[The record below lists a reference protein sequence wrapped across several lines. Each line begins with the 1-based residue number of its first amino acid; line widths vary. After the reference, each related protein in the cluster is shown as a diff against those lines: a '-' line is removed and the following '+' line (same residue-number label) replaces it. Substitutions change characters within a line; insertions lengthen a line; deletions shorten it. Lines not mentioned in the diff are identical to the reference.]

1 MSDDGRRVIE
11 QETGS
16 YESFEDQVTRLGV
29 SDDTLIGLY
38 RTMCTIRHFEYM
50 ADKLYAAG
58 KVHGTMHLSAGQE
71 AVAVGISLAV
81 RSDDYFIN
89 HHRGH
94 GHFIAKGADINLMMA
109 EFLGKDTG
117 YNHGR
122 GGSMHIADFQSNNLG
137 ANGIVGGGIPQAVGV
152 GLALQMQKRKEIC
165 ICIFG
170 DGASNE
176 GVFHEAMNMV
186 ALWKLP
192 VLYICENNKYG
203 MSMDVERATAKLP
216 IAQRAESYGIPWACV
231 DGNDVIA
238 VYDAMKIAA
247 DHVRAGKGP
256 YFVETITYRYFG
268 HSKSDRNLY
277 RSKEEIEDWKQNRD
291 PIMRFTKHLLRA
303 EILGESQV
311 QEIDAEAEQVI
322 VRAVEFAEAS
332 PEPEPATLTEYVYA

>member
-1 MSDDGRRVIE
+1 MSKDKGKGMEKDI
-11 QETGS
+11 GS
-16 YESFEDQVTRLGV
+16 HESFEERVKRL
-29 SDDTLIGLY
+29 DLPDETLIGLY

-71 AVAVGISLAV
+71 AVAAGISLAV
-81 RSDDYFIN
+81 CPDDYLIN

-94 GHFIAKGADINLMMA
+94 GHFIAKGADINMMMA
-109 EFLGKDTG
+109 EFLGKETG

-170 DGASNE
+170 DGAANE

-216 IAQRAESYGIPWACV
+216 IAQRADGYGIPWACV
-231 DGNDVIA
+231 DGNDVVE
-238 VYDAMKIAA
+238 VYDAMKIAVE
-247 DHVRAGKGP
+247 HVRSGKGP
-256 YFVETITYRYFG
+256 YFVEAITYRYFG

-277 RSKEEIEDWKQNRD
+277 RSREEIEDWKQNRD
-291 PIMRFTKHLLRA
+291 PIMRFTKHLLQS
-303 EILGESQV
+303 ETLDESQA
-311 QEIDAEAEQVI
+311 QEIDAQAEQVI
-322 VRAVEFAEAS
+322 LKAVEFAEAS
-332 PEPEPATLTEYVYA
+332 PEPDISTLMEYVYA

>member
-1 MSDDGRRVIE
+1 MTTETVKEKEGDLQRNFDERVRELGLSDE
-11 QETGS
+11 
-16 YESFEDQVTRLGV
+16 
-29 SDDTLIGLY
+29 TLIGLY
-38 RTMCTIRHFEYM
+38 RTMCTVRHFEYM

-71 AVAVGISLAV
+71 AVAAGASLALQA
-81 RSDDYFIN
+81 DDYLIN

-152 GLALQMQKRKEIC
+152 GLALQMQRRKEIC
-165 ICIFG
+165 VCIFG
-170 DGASNE
+170 DGAANE

-203 MSMDVERATAKLP
+203 MSMDVERASAKLP
-216 IAQRAESYGIPWACV
+216 IAQRAEAYGIPWACV
-231 DGNDVIA
+231 DGNDVVE
-238 VYDAMKIAA
+238 VYDAMKKAVE
-247 DHVRAGKGP
+247 HVRSGNGP
-256 YFVETITYRYFG
+256 YFVEAITYRYFG

-291 PIMRFTKHLLRA
+291 PIRRFTRQLLRA
-303 EILGESQV
+303 EVLGEAQV
-311 QEIDAEAEQVI
+311 QEIDAQAEQVI
-322 VRAVEFAEAS
+322 LKAVEFAEAS
-332 PEPEPATLTEYVYA
+332 PEPDVSTLMEYVYA

>member
-1 MSDDGRRVIE
+1 MTDDSRKVIE
-11 QETGS
+11 QEAGS
-16 YESFEDQVTRLGV
+16 HEAFEEQVKRLGL
-29 SDDTLIGLY
+29 SDETLIDLD

-152 GLALQMQKRKEIC
+152 GLALQMQRRKEIC

-176 GVFHEAMNMV
+176 GVFHEALNMV

-203 MSMDVERATAKLP
+203 MSMDVARATAKLP
-216 IAQRAESYGIPWACV
+216 IAQRAEAYGIPWACV
-231 DGNDVIA
+231 DGNDVVA

-247 DHVRAGKGP
+247 DHVRAGIGP
-256 YFVETITYRYFG
+256 YFVETVTYRYFG

-303 EILGESQV
+303 EILGESQAH
-311 QEIDAEAEQVI
+311 EIDAEAEQVI

-332 PEPEPATLTEYVYA
+332 PEPEPSTLTEYVYA

>member
-1 MSDDGRRVIE
+1 MSKVNGKGKGKSMDSAEQFDGRVK
-11 QETGS
+11 
-16 YESFEDQVTRLGV
+16 RLGL
-29 SDDTLIGLY
+29 SDETLISLY
-38 RTMCTIRHFEYM
+38 RTMSTIRHFEYM

-71 AVAVGISLAV
+71 AVAAGLSLAV
-81 RSDDYFIN
+81 RPDDYLIN

-94 GHFIAKGADINLMMA
+94 GHFIAKGADIDLMMA

-170 DGASNE
+170 DGAANE

-203 MSMDVERATAKLP
+203 MSMDVERSIAKLP
-216 IAQRAESYGIPWACV
+216 IAQRADAYGIPWACM
-231 DGNDVIA
+231 DGNDVVE
-238 VYDAMKIAA
+238 VYEVMKTAA
-247 DHVRAGKGP
+247 DHVRAGNGP
-256 YFVETITYRYFG
+256 YFVEALTYRYFG

-277 RSKEEIEDWKQNRD
+277 RSKEEIEDWKKNRD
-291 PIMRFTKHLLRA
+291 PIMRFTKHLLQS
-303 EILGESQV
+303 EIVDEAQA
-311 QEIDAEAEQVI
+311 QEIDRQTEQVI
-322 VRAVEFAEAS
+322 LKAVDFAEAS
-332 PEPEPATLTEYVYA
+332 PEPDLSTLMEYVYA